1 MLVEKTTKE
10 FVLSKEDKQAIK
22 NNAQKIRNYITKMG
36 YDSCADFFD
45 IYCDN
50 EICMFL
56 DSFEGLPFKEE
67 EYEYI
72 TEDDIEQLVS
82 FIDFEIED
90 VNSCI
95 TKDDFDNKD
104 DLVEHTPTSASR
116 CPQAAA
122 RPLLPATPSAP
133 FLTRCQLPRQ
143 RRWCGLSPRTQ
154 SWRRR

>member
-56 DSFEGLPFKEE
+56 DNFEGLPFKEE

-90 VNSCI
+90 VESCI
-95 TKDDFDNKD
+95 IKDDFDNKD
-104 DLVEHTPTSASR
+104 DLVEHIHDKYTNYDLINKILEVCDEET
-116 CPQAAA
+116 
-122 RPLLPATPSAP
+122 LNKIIN
-133 FLTRCQLPRQ
+133 
-143 RRWCGLSPRTQ
+143 
-154 SWRRR
+154 

>member
-1 MLVEKTTKE
+1 
-10 FVLSKEDKQAIK
+10 
-22 NNAQKIRNYITKMG
+22 MG

-104 DLVEHTPTSASR
+104 DLVEHIHDKYTTYDLINKILEV
-116 CPQAAA
+116 CDEET
-122 RPLLPATPSAP
+122 LNKIIN
-133 FLTRCQLPRQ
+133 
-143 RRWCGLSPRTQ
+143 
-154 SWRRR
+154 